1 MPVTKV
7 ICEDCK
13 CSFDNYTTMRV
24 VSGKKNRKRFCENC
38 IDDHKRTAARN
49 YGRKKSP
56 VMMKGQA

>member
-1 MPVTKV
+1 MPVTKI

-13 CSFDNYTTMRV
+13 RLFEHYTTMRV
-24 VSGKKNRKRFCENC
+24 VSGERGRKKFCDDC
-38 IDDHKRTAARN
+38 IDDHKRTTARN